1 MAPEIKNKKKKE
13 IRRGKGF
20 SKKCTNKSFKIIG
33 NNAAGL
39 KAKKDSFE
47 NIMKVFSPG
56 VAIIQET
63 KLYINGTMCFNNYS
77 CFEKVRGQS
86 EGGGLMT
93 LVHNSL
99 NPVLI
104 PTKNVSKTSLNV
116 LFVEA
121 NIKELKTRFINA
133 YGVQETA
140 STEEKLELYY

>member
-56 VAIIQET
+56 VAMIQET
-63 KLYINGTMCFNNYS
+63 KLYRKGTMCFNNYS

-116 LFVEA
+116 LVVEA
-121 NIKELKTRFINA
+121 NINELKTRFINA
-133 YGVQETA
+133 YRKQLLLKKSLNFT
-140 STEEKLELYY
+140 LY